1 MKAKQLVC
9 RAEKAASATLN
20 ATTIATHAFSHSPSP
35 MPVTDD
41 GSENDNES
49 DNVLLTALQSPHCA
63 CVGFGG
69 SATTKEGFPQ
79 KHKALGAERRAR
91 ALPRCQCS
99 SAPVASSHSISAM
112 PDTVHDERDDGE
124 VDNVLGTARAPP
136 RCARSCVKAKQLVCR
151 AEKAASAT
159 LNATTIA
166 THAFSHSPSPM
177 AVTDDGSESGNES
190 DSVLLTAFQCA
201 CVGFGGSATTKEGF
215 PQKHK
220 ALGAER
226 RARALPRCQC
236 SSAPVASSHSISA
249 IPAMQENVREK

>member
-1 MKAKQLVC
+1 M
-9 RAEKAASATLN
+9 
-20 ATTIATHAFSHSPSP
+20 
-35 MPVTDD
+35 
-41 GSENDNES
+41 
-49 DNVLLTALQSPHCA
+49 
-63 CVGFGG
+63 
-69 SATTKEGFPQ
+69 
-79 KHKALGAERRAR
+79 
-91 ALPRCQCS
+91 
-99 SAPVASSHSISAM
+99 
-112 PDTVHDERDDGE
+112 
-124 VDNVLGTARAPP
+124 
-136 RCARSCVKAKQLVCR
+136 KAKQLVCR